1 MNTKTYILFI
11 LFFINSLG
19 AYGQAR
25 KPKLMV
31 IPSDSWC
38 RQNHCMIQYDNQ
50 GIVSEVA
57 NYSEAVKNQDLRIVI
72 STINNLMKDRGFELE
87 DLEATLKKLET
98 SKTEDELITSKSGA
112 TISETPFDQIRK
124 RAKPDIVL
132 NIDYTINWS
141 GPEASITYDLRGMD
155 AATNKQIS
163 GANGVG
169 APSYSTEIASML
181 KEAVQ
186 ANMNAFADRL
196 QKHFEDM
203 GENGREVIIE
213 IKLFDSSDVDFET
226 EFGDDELY
234 DIIKNWMTDNTVKG
248 RYSIDDAT
256 ETHIRFSQ
264 VRIPLYDKDGRAID
278 TRDFTNALR
287 KYLRKEPYNIPSKI
301 VLKSLGESL
310 LIVGEK

>member
-1 MNTKTYILFI
+1 MKTHTYFLLFI
-11 LFFINSLG
+11 LLISSLS

-38 RQNHCMIQYDNQ
+38 RQNNSMTQYDDQ
-50 GIVSEVA
+50 GVVSEVA
-57 NYSEAVKNQDLRIVI
+57 NYSEAVKNKDLRLVI
-72 STINNLMKDRGFELE
+72 STLNNLMKDRGFVLE
-87 DLEATLKKLET
+87 DLEATLKNLET
-98 SKTEDELITSKSGA
+98 SKVEDGAIVSKSDSRIA
-112 TISETPFDQIRK
+112 ETPFDQIRK

-132 NIDYTINWS
+132 DIDYTVNWS

-155 AATNKQIS
+155 AATNKQIA

-169 APSYSTEIASML
+169 TPSYSAEIASML
-181 KEAVQ
+181 REAVQ
-186 ANMNAFADRL
+186 ANMNAFTERL
-196 QKHFEDM
+196 QAHFEDM
-203 GENGREVIIE
+203 EENGREVVIE
-213 IKLFDSSDVDFET
+213 LKVFENSTTDFET

-278 TRDFTNALR
+278 ARDFTNSLR
-287 KYLRKEPYNIPSKI
+287 KLLRKEPYNIPSKI
-301 VLKSLGESL
+301 SLKSLGECL
-310 LIVGEK
+310 LVIGEK

>member
-1 MNTKTYILFI
+1 MNIKIHILFI
-11 LFFINSLG
+11 VFWISSL
-19 AYGQAR
+19 AVYGQAR

-38 RQNHCMIQYDNQ
+38 RQNHCMTQYDDQ
-50 GIVSEVA
+50 GLVSEVA
-57 NYSEAVKNQDLRIVI
+57 NYNEAVKNKDLRIVI

-98 SKTEDELITSKSGA
+98 SKAEDELITSKSGS
-112 TISETPFDQIRK
+112 TISESPFDQIRK
-124 RAKPDIVL
+124 RAKPDIIL
-132 NIDYTINWS
+132 DIDYTINWS

-155 AATNKQIS
+155 AATNKQIAGS
-163 GANGVG
+163 NGVG
-169 APSYSTEIASML
+169 NPSFSAEIASML
-181 KEAVQ
+181 REAVQ
-186 ANMNAFADRL
+186 SNMNVFSDRL

-203 GENGREVIIE
+203 AENGREVIVE
-213 IKLFDSSDVDFET
+213 IKLFENSEVDFES

-264 VRIPLYDKDGRAID
+264 VRIPLYDEDGRAMD
-278 TRDFTNALR
+278 TRDFTNSLR
-287 KYLRKEPYNIPSKI
+287 KYLRKDPYRIPGKI

-310 LIVGEK
+310 LIIGEK

>member
-87 DLEATLKKLET
+87 DLDAT
-98 SKTEDELITSKSGA
+98 
-112 TISETPFDQIRK
+112 K

-132 NIDYTINWS
+132 DIDYTINWS

-264 VRIPLYDKDGRAID
+264 VRIPLFLNLFLMARMERIINMNTIIHA
-278 TRDFTNALR
+278 T
-287 KYLRKEPYNIPSKI
+287 
-301 VLKSLGESL
+301 VLILTAASIKN
-310 LIVGEK
+310 

>member
-1 MNTKTYILFI
+1 MKTYKYFLLSILLTSSISAF
-11 LFFINSLG
+11 
-19 AYGQAR
+19 GQAR

-38 RQNHCMIQYDNQ
+38 RQNNCMTPYDNQ
-50 GIVSEVA
+50 GVISEVA
-57 NYSEAVKNQDLRIVI
+57 NYSEAVKNKDLRLVI
-72 STINNLMKDRGFELE
+72 STLNNLMKDRGFELE

-98 SKTEDELITSKSGA
+98 SKAEDELITSKSGS
-112 TISETPFDQIRK
+112 TITETPFDQIRK

-132 NIDYTINWS
+132 DIDYTINWS

-155 AATNKQIS
+155 AATNKQIA

-169 APSYSTEIASML
+169 APSYSAEIASML
-181 KEAVQ
+181 REAVQ
-186 ANMNAFADRL
+186 ANMNAFTERL
-196 QKHFEDM
+196 QTHFEDM

-213 IKLFDSSDVDFET
+213 LKLFGGVDIDFET

-278 TRDFTNALR
+278 TRDFTNSLR
-287 KYLRKEPYNIPSKI
+287 KFLRKEPYNIPSKI
-301 VLKSLGESL
+301 ILKSLGESL
-310 LIVGEK
+310 LIIGEK